1 MSVTGYMVNAISLLA
16 MGRAFGTAARGARG
30 EVRGDRQ
37 AERPHVLIVL
47 KYGGNAMSAAG
58 GEDPTLDEVATLSAR
73 GDGVVLVH
81 GGGPQIDAELHA
93 KAIDEV
99 RIQGLRV
106 TGAATR
112 DVVEYVLCGT
122 VNKALVRALGAR
134 GARAV
139 GISGQD
145 GGLLGARRAG
155 SLGGVDLGYVG
166 EITTVDPAAAR
177 ALLDAG
183 FVVVVAPLALDVER
197 GGALNCNADTAAGA
211 LAGALGADAY
221 VVITNVA
228 GVRRR
233 VDDADSVIPRL
244 TVAEAEALLA
254 DGTLA
259 DGMVPK
265 MRAAIAA
272 VRRGAQRAVIA
283 GAGYGAIDAALRGI
297 GTELVR

>member
-1 MSVTGYMVNAISLLA
+1 MARS
-16 MGRAFGTAARGARG
+16 AAPVGSKPK
-30 EVRGDRQ
+30 V
-37 AERPHVLIVL
+37 VLIVL
-47 KYGGNAMSAAG
+47 KYGGNAMSAADA
-58 GEDPTLDEVATLSAR
+58 EDPTLDEVAALAAR

-93 KAIDEV
+93 KAIYEV

-106 TGAATR
+106 TGSATR

-122 VNKALVRALGAR
+122 VNKALVRALAAR

-155 SLGGVDLGYVG
+155 AIGGVDLGFVG
-166 EITTVDPAAAR
+166 EVAGVDPAAAR

-197 GGALNCNADTAAGA
+197 GDALNCNADTAAGA
-211 LAGALGADAY
+211 LAGALRADAY

-233 VDDADSVIPRL
+233 VGDPDSVIPRL
-244 TVAEAEALLA
+244 SVAEAEALLA
-254 DGTLA
+254 DGTFA
-259 DGMVPK
+259 DGMAPK
-265 MRAAIAA
+265 MRAAIGA
-272 VRRGAQRAVIA
+272 VRTGAKRAVIA

-297 GTELVR
+297 GTELVP

>member
-1 MSVTGYMVNAISLLA
+1 M
-16 MGRAFGTAARGARG
+16 
-30 EVRGDRQ
+30 
-37 AERPHVLIVL
+37 LIVL

-58 GEDPTLDEVATLSAR
+58 GDDPTLDEVAALAAR

-122 VNKALVRALGAR
+122 VNKALVRALTAR

-155 SLGGVDLGYVG
+155 AIGGVDLGYVG
-166 EITTVDPAAAR
+166 EITAVDPAAAR

-183 FVVVVAPLALDVER
+183 FVVVVAPLALDVDR
-197 GGALNCNADTAAGA
+197 GDALNCNADTAAGA
-211 LAGALGADAY
+211 RGALLADAY

-228 GVRRR
+228 GVRRS
-233 VDDADSVIPRL
+233 VDDPDSVIPRL
-244 TVAEAEALLA
+244 SVAEAEELLA

-265 MRAAIAA
+265 MRAAIGA
-272 VRRGAQRAVIA
+272 VRSGAKRAVIA